1 MSRVLKIELDI
12 PEFEKELE
20 INITI
25 KKDGEVVYTASSP
38 SGDIKKVEE
47 EKKPTTQK
55 AIKSKAKKT
64 EKGTALGNFMSL
76 DL

>member
-38 SGDIKKVEE
+38 SGDIEKKSEE
-47 EKKPTTQK
+47 PKPTTK
-55 AIKSKAKKT
+55 ATKSKAKKT